1 MARAHVLI
9 RAEGRGAAEDDA
21 AAARDRLPHERE
33 RETLF
38 AELTGHGFVA
48 SMACAGTA
56 ALLALGGALDGL
68 VAYER
73 TATLALLAA
82 VVVACLHAVRGGR
95 ALSAAALESGGVI
108 WRHRAMLFVLGL
120 CCAAASPAWAQ
131 QGAAASTVSVGMLM
145 LIGGLG
151 ASSATADRCSLLLW
165 VGSALG
171 LPLALCLSANTDQGR
186 NAAWM
191 LAICIVVIL
200 GLAGRVRRLV
210 RRAWRVRQENDQLV
224 AQLRQQV
231 ALVEAANNEKTR
243 FLGAASHDLRQP
255 MHALGLFAAAL
266 EKELRGSK
274 HHAKVISM
282 SRAVDALEDSFG
294 AMLDVSKLDAGIVQP
309 NLQTFPIRDVFRRLH
324 MHCAGQAEEKGLSL
338 RFKPG
343 GKLVTSDPQL
353 LERILANLVHNAI
366 RYTNEGGVI
375 AVARTRRDRTSIEV
389 WDTGAGIAAEE
400 LPQIFNEFYQVE
412 NQGRDRS
419 QGLGM
424 GLSIVKRLV
433 LLLGYELEVALTP
446 GRGSVFRVLLP
457 PTQLEEM
464 PSMVQGADTIPAAP
478 EEGRTVLVIDD
489 EAAVRA
495 GMDELLRGWGY
506 TVLLAGTIAEARAAV
521 LGHNGLID
529 VVVSDLRL
537 ANSEDGLHAI
547 DEVRAHVWRAAAG
560 AADHW
565 GYLAGGGEAGA
576 CGWASGAVQAGAGAR
591 SVRCFASYALS
602 AFLLLCARA
611 RLGAGRCGAAD
622 ATPAARVRCGARDSV
637 APCNSLRSL
646 RSLPSNRHGEYV
658 YEAREY
664 TRRPNP
670 SAPRRSHTQP
680 RTGRPQALRGDERA
694 WGEWS
699 GKPRASSPRLAGAP
713 KARVCARAG
722 LDARLVCYSPNRTV
736 GALRKAVGGC
746 AVACLCGGEERRDS
760 VGACTHALREL
771 THRVCPNETSA
782 ASEVSYAVRPNPEHR
797 SAVGAP
803 LAPTAAVAR
812 RRAPAHGFAPPPH
825 RTRK

>member
-1 MARAHVLI
+1 MDRAHVLI
-9 RAEGRGAAEDDA
+9 RAEGRSAAEDDA
-21 AAARDRLPHERE
+21 AAAGGRLLPERE

-38 AELTGHGFVA
+38 AELTGHGFVS

-56 ALLALGGALDGL
+56 ALLALGGALEGL
-68 VAYER
+68 VVYDR
-73 TATLALLAA
+73 TATLALLTA
-82 VVVACLHAVRGGR
+82 VVVACIHAPRGWQ
-95 ALSAAALESGGVI
+95 ALSAAALESGWVI
-108 WRHRAMLFVLGL
+108 WRHREMLFVLGL
-120 CCAAASPAWAQ
+120 CCAVASPAWAQ

-151 ASSATADRCSLLLW
+151 ASSAAADRCSLLLW
-165 VGSALG
+165 VGASLG
-171 LPLALCLSANTDQGR
+171 LPAALCLAANSDRGR

-191 LAICIVVIL
+191 LGICIVVIF

-210 RRAWRVRQENDQLV
+210 RRAWRVRQENDRLV
-224 AQLRQQV
+224 TTLRQQV

-266 EKELRGSK
+266 EKELRGSA

-294 AMLDVSKLDAGIVQP
+294 AMLDVSKLDAGIVLP
-309 NLQTFPIRDVFRRLH
+309 TLQTFPIRDVFRRLH

-389 WDTGAGIAAEE
+389 WDTGAGIAAAE

-419 QGLGM
+419 KGLGM

-433 LLLGYELEVALTP
+433 LLLGYELEVDSTP
-446 GRGSVFRVLLP
+446 GHGTVFRVLLP

-464 PSMVQGADTIPAAP
+464 PSMVLGADTIPSVP

-489 EAAVRA
+489 EAAVRD
-495 GMDELLRGWGY
+495 GMKELLAGWGY
-506 TVLLAGTIAEARAAV
+506 TVLLAGTIAEARATV

-537 ANSEDGLHAI
+537 ASGEDGLQAI
-547 DEVRAHVWRAAAG
+547 DEVR
-560 AADHW
+560 
-565 GYLAGGGEAGA
+565 
-576 CGWASGAVQAGAGAR
+576 
-591 SVRCFASYALS
+591 
-602 AFLLLCARA
+602 
-611 RLGAGRCGAAD
+611 
-622 ATPAARVRCGARDSV
+622 
-637 APCNSLRSL
+637 
-646 RSLPSNRHGEYV
+646 
-658 YEAREY
+658 
-664 TRRPNP
+664 
-670 SAPRRSHTQP
+670 
-680 RTGRPQALRGDERA
+680 RT
-694 WGEWS
+694 
-699 GKPRASSPRLAGAP
+699 
-713 KARVCARAG
+713 
-722 LDARLVCYSPNRTV
+722 Y
-736 GALRKAVGGC
+736 
-746 AVACLCGGEERRDS
+746 
-760 VGACTHALREL
+760 
-771 THRVCPNETSA
+771 
-782 ASEVSYAVRPNPEHR
+782 
-797 SAVGAP
+797 GAP
-803 LAPTAAVAR
+803 LPALLITGDTSPAEVKRAHDGGHPVLFKPVRARDLFAALR
-812 RRAPAHGFAPPPH
+812 HTP
-825 RTRK
+825 

>member
-1 MARAHVLI
+1 VDRAHVLI
-9 RAEGRGAAEDDA
+9 RAEGRSAEEDDA
-21 AAARDRLPHERE
+21 AAAARGRLPHERE

-38 AELTGHGFVA
+38 AELTGHGFVS

-56 ALLALGGALDGL
+56 ALLALGGAFEGL
-68 VAYER
+68 VAYDR
-73 TATLALLAA
+73 TATLALLTA
-82 VVVACLHAVRGGR
+82 VVAACLHALRGWR
-95 ALSAAALESGGVI
+95 AVSAAALESGWVI

-131 QGAAASTVSVGMLM
+131 QGAAASTVCVGMLM

-165 VGSALG
+165 VGAALG
-171 LPLALCLSANTDQGR
+171 LPLALCLAVNSDQGR

-191 LAICIVVIL
+191 LAICIIVIL

-266 EKELRGSK
+266 EKELRGSA

-282 SRAVDALEDSFG
+282 TRAVDALEDSFG

-389 WDTGAGIAAEE
+389 WDTGAGIAADE

-419 QGLGM
+419 KGLGM

-433 LLLGYELEVALTP
+433 LLLDYELEVASTP
-446 GRGSVFRVLLP
+446 GRGTVFRVLLP
-457 PTQLEEM
+457 PTQWEEM
-464 PSMVQGADTIPAAP
+464 PSMVLGADTIPSAP

-489 EAAVRA
+489 EAAVRD
-495 GMDELLRGWGY
+495 GMKELLAGWGY
-506 TVLLAGTIAEARAAV
+506 TVLLAGTIDEARAAV

-537 ANSEDGLHAI
+537 ANSEDGLQAI
-547 DEVRAHVWRAAAG
+547 DEVR
-560 AADHW
+560 
-565 GYLAGGGEAGA
+565 
-576 CGWASGAVQAGAGAR
+576 
-591 SVRCFASYALS
+591 
-602 AFLLLCARA
+602 
-611 RLGAGRCGAAD
+611 
-622 ATPAARVRCGARDSV
+622 
-637 APCNSLRSL
+637 
-646 RSLPSNRHGEYV
+646 
-658 YEAREY
+658 
-664 TRRPNP
+664 
-670 SAPRRSHTQP
+670 
-680 RTGRPQALRGDERA
+680 RT
-694 WGEWS
+694 
-699 GKPRASSPRLAGAP
+699 
-713 KARVCARAG
+713 
-722 LDARLVCYSPNRTV
+722 Y
-736 GALRKAVGGC
+736 
-746 AVACLCGGEERRDS
+746 
-760 VGACTHALREL
+760 
-771 THRVCPNETSA
+771 
-782 ASEVSYAVRPNPEHR
+782 
-797 SAVGAP
+797 GAP
-803 LAPTAAVAR
+803 LPALLITGDTSPAEVKRAHAGGHPVLFKPVRARDLFAALR
-812 RRAPAHGFAPPPH
+812 HTP
-825 RTRK
+825 